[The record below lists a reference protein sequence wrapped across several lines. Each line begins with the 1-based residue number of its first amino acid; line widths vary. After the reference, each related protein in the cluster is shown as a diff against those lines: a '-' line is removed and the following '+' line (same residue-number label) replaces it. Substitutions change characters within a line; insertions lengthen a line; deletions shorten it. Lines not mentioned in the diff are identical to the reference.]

1 MHFAETN
8 KFVQE
13 AASLIVHTFL
23 RLLLMQNF
31 VSLVSFDHYMLPLL
45 IFLQSKLSKLS
56 QAPKLEP
63 LNEGGGAA
71 LLQVVS
77 LEVNLFCNQQNG
89 CGIACPTQ
97 ASTLSL
103 LVFLLSI

>member
-1 MHFAETN
+1 M
-8 KFVQE
+8 
-13 AASLIVHTFL
+13 SFL
-23 RLLLMQNF
+23 GWNF
-31 VSLVSFDHYMLPLL
+31 VFLILFDHY

-77 LEVNLFCNQQNG
+77 LEVNLFCYQHKG
-89 CGIACPTQ
+89 WGIACPTPP
-97 ASTLSL
+97 LSL
-103 LVFLLSI
+103 Y